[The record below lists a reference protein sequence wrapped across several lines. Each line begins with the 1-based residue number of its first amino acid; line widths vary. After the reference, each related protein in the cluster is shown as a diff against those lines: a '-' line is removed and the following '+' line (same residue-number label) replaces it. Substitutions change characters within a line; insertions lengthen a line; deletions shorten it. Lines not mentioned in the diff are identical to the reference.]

1 MDSFIKIENTE
12 IRFHENWPDID
23 VNLAM
28 AGLNLGRAS
37 SEFNF
42 LMERVSAQFD
52 LSVFELEVMVLL
64 RSFPYPHRLTPSSLS
79 NALMVSS
86 GGLTKVLIKLEA
98 KQHIVRDAN
107 PMDKRSK
114 IVRLTSSGVKF
125 IEHNYPAIQ
134 YASKQFF
141 ESKLSK
147 RELQLLTSLLIKL
160 LKNKGHDNLSDSF

>member
-1 MDSFIKIENTE
+1 MVLKLKKMIKVENTE
-12 IRFHENWPDID
+12 IRFHENWTDID

-28 AGLNLGRAS
+28 AALDLGRAS
-37 SEFNF
+37 SQFN
-42 LMERVSAQFD
+42 LLVETVCEQFD
-52 LSVFELEVMVLL
+52 LSVFELEVLVLL

-86 GGLTKVLIKLEA
+86 GGLTKVLIKLES

-107 PMDKRSK
+107 PTDKRSK
-114 IVRLTSSGVKF
+114 IVRLTDSGIRF
-125 IEHNYPAIQ
+125 IEKNYPIVQ

-160 LKNKGHDNLSDSF
+160 LKD